1 MTPYYPQQPP
11 SHEHNKFDDIDPR
24 VVDDLLSK
32 ELLQLSFKDRNAID
46 EEIHGVHTL
55 ARDETPEL
63 IDVELT
69 RLAIELNL
77 LVSRPNTM
85 SNTGDG
91 DSSSSSSSSSLVI
104 AYQKSQQL
112 ISQGGGDNT
121 NTTTYVNTDNFRLRF
136 LRCEFFNAKK
146 AAIRMCKFLNAL
158 YEFYGDYALQRP
170 IQIHDFSKSELQL
183 LKTGQIQIF
192 PYRDK
197 SGRPI
202 CCWVGDFTLSSS
214 NTKERVRSLFDFSIP
229 ILSLL
234 LLLLLLLLFL
244 VPHIS
249 NTTSTS
255 LYFPPCCFHIVDENC
270 FIFIL
275 CNV

>member
-1 MTPYYPQQPP
+1 MTPYSPPP
-11 SHEHNKFDDIDPR
+11 SSSHNNNKFEHDIDPR

-32 ELLQLSFKDRNAID
+32 ELLQLSFQDRNAID

-91 DSSSSSSSSSLVI
+91 DSSSSSSSLVI

-158 YEFYGDYALQRP
+158 YEFYGDYALIRP

-214 NTKERVRSLFDFSIP
+214 NTKERVRSFVLNFFFDSYSIP
-229 ILSLL
+229 VL
-234 LLLLLLLLFL
+234 
-244 VPHIS
+244 
-249 NTTSTS
+249 STS
-255 LYFPPCCFHIVDENC
+255 FVVVVVVAAAAVSCTIHF
-270 FIFIL
+270 
-275 CNV
+275 